1 MTAMIVQFPEHRRA
15 RCFTDCEG
23 CPLCNGGLFI
33 CATCGGA
40 EASLTTHCPQYRCD
54 TLTLDEVQAGR
65 LDFVRGKWVQ
75 CTKRERK

>member
-1 MTAMIVQFPEHRRA
+1 MTALIVKFPEHRRA
-15 RCFTDCEG
+15 RCSTECGDCNM
-23 CPLCNGGLFI
+23 CILFS

-40 EASLTTHCPQYRCD
+40 EASLTTHCSQYRCD